1 MARYGSRHLPR
12 LTQQPS
18 GANVAVNVAGPDPN
32 APPTLGSVARELRN
46 LIRRIGAL
54 ERITSVSQLIK
65 SVQPFTIVITAGNT
79 SATAT
84 ITAVDTTNSFVS
96 WSGSSLDSTAA
107 GGGAH
112 NWLATL
118 ALTNSTTV
126 TATRVGI
133 TGTVTVGGT
142 VIEYP

>member
-54 ERITSVSQLIK
+54 ERITSVSSAIK
-65 SVQPFTIVITAGNT
+65 SVQPFTIAL
-79 SATAT
+79 SAASTGTAT
-84 ITAVDTTNSFVS
+84 ITSVNTAKAFVAFE
-96 WSGSSLDSTAA
+96 GIQLESTAA
-107 GGGAH
+107 GAGSH
-112 NWLATL
+112 NWFATL
-118 ALTNSTTV
+118 ILTNATTV
-126 TATRVGI
+126 TATRTGIVGTLTI
-133 TGTVTVGGT
+133 AGTVV
-142 VIEYP
+142 EYA